1 VFLPSA
7 RKLASVRNTPAIY
20 RRNVALTWAEGVV
33 NAAVELHDSQVVA
46 VDSIGGAVTVRLV
59 AYVHRSNGRPG
70 IDPGSGWSQRVDLVF
85 SSGVIEERPDEM
97 PFALDDGSI
106 SGGATFDGFIPLPTS
121 IGGAVCFEAR
131 GMCGER
137 LAIRGMGIVAVA
149 AAEGVFVESFPG
161 VKNAEPGAA
170 ADGGGG

>member
-1 VFLPSA
+1 M
-7 RKLASVRNTPAIY
+7 
-20 RRNVALTWAEGVV
+20 
-33 NAAVELHDSQVVA
+33 NAAVELHDSQVVT
-46 VDSIGGAVTVRLV
+46 VNSIAGVVTVRLG

-70 IDPGSGWSQRVDLVF
+70 IDPGSGWSQPVDLVF
-85 SSGVIEERPDEM
+85 SAGVIEERPDEL

-106 SGGATFDGFIPLPTS
+106 SGGARFDGFIPLPTS
-121 IGGAVCFEAR
+121 IGVAVCFEAR
-131 GMCGER
+131 GICGER
-137 LAIRGMGIVAVA
+137 LVVRGLGIVAAA